1 MRRFGAGGALLALL
15 LCLLSWSAFAAPPRP
30 ILAVDSVADLQVVDG
45 HQAQILQVVGFHA
58 GSLQGG
64 GLFVWQD
71 TNKAPDNC
79 TVFAAANGGRWLRR
93 LEHGVLDVTMCGA
106 PWDGVHDDAP
116 AFNAAFA
123 VASANGFSLSCPG
136 GAGRIATTVA
146 PKQFANV
153 VLRCQGMEAST
164 LFCAVQGKP
173 CFLFQNPIGVAQ
185 IQAPQIY
192 DLEILA
198 PTAPN
203 GPGAVIQYNSIAGG
217 FRDDVT
223 TQDYMMRPV
232 VQRVQISGGVI
243 GIQCSKCF
251 DGDFSLDVLSGQTR
265 HGFDLE
271 GSDWMSIGGAGPNR
285 IAGTGGVPIW
295 LASHGTFGNGARVV
309 HNDILGPAANTEAY
323 IYSSART
330 SYLEANFMEGATRG
344 ACEIKIDMGAIHAV
358 VRDNLVTDR
367 TVKNWL
373 CVVPWLR
380 QSEFSS
386 NQTTSHGQGP
396 ARFENR
402 GNWKDLLLGR
412 PVTHSGNW
420 SEVGFPSSWTLPGLF

>member
-1 MRRFGAGGALLALL
+1 MRRFGASGALLALL
-15 LCLLSWSAFAAPPRP
+15 LCLLSWGAAAAPPRP
-30 ILAVDSVADLQVVDG
+30 VLAVDSVANLQAVDG
-45 HQAQILQVVGFHA
+45 HKNPFLQVIGFHA

-71 TNKAPDNC
+71 TGKVPDNC
-79 TVFAAANGGRWLRR
+79 TVFAAANGGRWVRR
-93 LEHGVLDVTMCGA
+93 LGHGVLDVTMCGA

-116 AFNAAFA
+116 AFNAAFT

-136 GAGRIATTVA
+136 GMGRIASTVA

-153 VLRCQGMEAST
+153 ILRCQGMEASKLSCT
-164 LFCAVQGKP
+164 VEGRP
-173 CFLFQNPIGVAQ
+173 CFLFQNPVGSAE

-192 DLEILA
+192 DLDIIAA
-198 PTAPN
+198 PAPH
-203 GPGAVIQYNSIAGG
+203 GPGTVIQYNNIAGG
-217 FRDDVT
+217 FRDDRT
-223 TQDYMMRPV
+223 TQSYMMRPI
-232 VQRVQISGGVI
+232 VQRVQISGGAI

-251 DGDFSLDVLSGQTR
+251 DGDFSLDVLSQQSR
-265 HGFDLE
+265 HGIDLE
-271 GSDWMSIGGAGPNR
+271 GTDWTSIGGAGPNR
-285 IAGTGGVPIW
+285 VESTGGVPIW

-309 HNDILGPAANTEAY
+309 HNDILVPGAGTEAY

-330 SYLEANFMEGATRG
+330 SYLEANFLEGATNG

-373 CVVPWLR
+373 CVVPQLR
-380 QSEFSS
+380 QADFSS

-402 GNWKDLLLGR
+402 GSWKDWLLGR
-412 PVTHSGNW
+412 PVTHTGNW
-420 SEVGFPSSWTLPGLF
+420 SEVGFPSLWTWSGLF